1 MASAHP
7 FGAFARCRF
16 KRIGCVRTI
25 KVNIELKMN
34 GCYWNGEILKNGR
47 EFYVKKWVKYNVNI
61 TRRTQ
66 KLYPTYCFYY
76 GFVEW

>member
-1 MASAHP
+1 
-7 FGAFARCRF
+7 
-16 KRIGCVRTI
+16 
-25 KVNIELKMN
+25 MN